1 MTPDWPACRARL
13 DEGLTLIRMEL
24 PEQAREQLMAYL
36 HLLHKWNQAYNLT
49 AVRDP
54 LEMVGRHLLDSLAI
68 LPFVTAERLADLGSG
83 AGLPG
88 IPLAIARSAADGPR
102 LAVSLVDAN
111 GKKTR
116 FLQQAALELGLPLK
130 VRQQRLED
138 GPKGLDD
145 GRWPQVCARA
155 CASLAELWQLARPWL
170 AEGGELLAMKG
181 ASATLRQE
189 IARLQDVSLATHSLQ
204 VPFLHQEERH
214 LLILRTP

>member
-13 DEGLTLIRMEL
+13 DEGLTLMRLEL

-36 HLLHKWNQAYNLT
+36 RLLHKWNRAYNLT

-88 IPLAIARSAADGPR
+88 IPLAIARSATEGLP
-102 LAVSLVDAN
+102 AVTLVDAN

-116 FLQQAALELGLPLK
+116 FLQQVALELGLPLE

-155 CASLAELWQLARPWL
+155 CASLAELWRLARPWL

-181 ASATLRQE
+181 ASATLEQE
-189 IARLQDVSLATHSLQ
+189 IAELQGTALAVHRLQ
-204 VPFLHQEERH
+204 VPFLNQEQRH

>member
-13 DEGLTLIRMEL
+13 DEGLALMRL
-24 PEQAREQLMAYL
+24 DPSEQAREQLMAYL
-36 HLLHKWNQAYNLT
+36 RLLHKWNRAYNLT

-68 LPFVTAERLADLGSG
+68 LPFVTTERLADLGSG

-88 IPLAIARSAADGPR
+88 IPLAIARSATDGPR
-102 LAVSLVDAN
+102 LAVTLVDAN

-116 FLQQAALELGLPLK
+116 FLQQVALELGLPLK

-145 GRWPQVCARA
+145 DRWPQVCARA
-155 CASLAELWQLARPWL
+155 CASLAELWPLARPWL
-170 AEGGELLAMKG
+170 AEGGQLLAMKG
-181 ASATLRQE
+181 ASATLEQE
-189 IARLQDVSLATHSLQ
+189 ITELQGAALAVHRLQ
-204 VPFLHQEERH
+204 VPFLNQEQRH